1 MLFWSVGAR
10 WWACFGNSPP
20 RQFGVTS
27 LILMCRCSRWF
38 GCPATE
44 KDQLHSSVNGS
55 AASDQRP
62 PTFIAAI
69 IPSFTDSTSRW
80 RFHPSCHSVRLSLAT
95 STASLPVS
103 GQVLSEPLLSA
114 APFHSINN
122 LHLSCKDDILGDRPH
137 IILVSRTENS
147 YLPVRKKKH

>member
-80 RFHPSCHSVRLSLAT
+80 RFHPSCHSVRLSGYFYSIFTCIRPGPIRTPSQCCAIPQYQQ
-95 STASLPVS
+95 S
-103 GQVLSEPLLSA
+103 
-114 APFHSINN
+114 APFMQRWHLGRSTTYHSRIT
-122 LHLSCKDDILGDRPH
+122 DRE
-137 IILVSRTENS
+137 LV
-147 YLPVRKKKH
+147 PPC